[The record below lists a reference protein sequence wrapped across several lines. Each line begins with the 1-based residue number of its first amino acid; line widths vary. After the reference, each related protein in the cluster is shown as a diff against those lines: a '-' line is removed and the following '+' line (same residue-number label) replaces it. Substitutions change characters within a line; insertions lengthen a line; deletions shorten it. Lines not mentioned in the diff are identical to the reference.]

1 MPRTAGEPSAVE
13 RGIVAAEGWVMSQ
26 FEDIATNSAD
36 ALRGVTGFE
45 TRRNQLDQLAQ
56 RKLGGELVVCVVGIT
71 SSGKSTFLNAMMG
84 EALLPE
90 QAKATTNLMVRCR
103 RGPHRTLE
111 VRFRD
116 GHAETYEDARLNAG
130 LLHAL
135 CSEDGNPG
143 NSLGIEFL
151 ELTTPRAAV
160 PEGLVLCDTPGLD
173 AYGHQQ
179 HGELTLRKYLPLAD
193 IALYVTSIRKN
204 IGHPDLALVKA
215 ILENDQRVLFALTH
229 ADLEVDSYE
238 KGHLYKS
245 REDKLKH
252 HVKGL
257 RKAAAEARLH
267 DSMFGLALVSSRLAK
282 DARGDRNS
290 EAWRRSGFEELVAQL
305 ERLTTELRSVVEER
319 RLRRL
324 VAVLEAA
331 SRDLES
337 IQGTS
342 GAALAGRGA
351 AEKDLKALR
360 NASTAASLEVRQ
372 AGFAWEPQFAIVPA
386 QRRVKEQIHAASKS
400 KLDSC
405 VTELANEWQSALP
418 NLGRALDMHRKKAVA
433 LLEGVGIAPSRDDLR
448 APSKLSNAFPALT
461 QYTSTHS
468 EERRVRGWFEG
479 LPAFW
484 PKSETF
490 LRTVHD
496 TDRLISDIQRYVET
510 VCALGLEHLHWWQGW
525 MQNSLLRP
533 ADQRV
538 LELTDVV
545 RELENARR
553 QAAQEREQQAAAL
566 VRVRALG
573 SDARALLES
582 TRVAAVSLLPTGL
595 PESTHEAPPVTGA
608 HRALIPLLATFRE
621 LDFRRTFSSFLTR
634 LGLQPSKPAAVLFV
648 GHRTS
653 SIGALS
659 SLLHDRAF
667 AREAQ
672 ALPSDQW
679 VVMGGPANHGR
690 LPLLSSAFVVPSKGE
705 VVPGLRVVVAPDD
718 EHLRVP
724 HGEWNSV
731 LSEFDAVGVCIDA
744 PRIDSG
750 LSTLARAPYF
760 PALSNHDRVFF
771 ASGDGRF
778 FDEKLHLLMTEVVRR
793 VPGRNTA
800 TAPWFV
806 FEDYDARYTEFISMC
821 EDVLVHRGTGEEL
834 ARRWVDS
841 QLSTTPPFDQPAVRL
856 AMDAIMTEESR

>member
-1 MPRTAGEPSAVE
+1 M
-13 RGIVAAEGWVMSQ
+13 VAAEGWVMSQ
-26 FEDIATNSAD
+26 FEDIATNSVD

-103 RGPHRTLE
+103 RGPQRALE

-116 GHAETYEDARLNAG
+116 GHAEIYEDARLNAG

-135 CSEDGNPG
+135 CSEDGNPS

-173 AYGHQQ
+173 AYGHEQ

-204 IGHPDLALVKA
+204 IGRPDLALVKA

-238 KGHLYKS
+238 KGHLHKS
-245 REDKLKH
+245 REDKLKNH
-252 HVKGL
+252 LKGL
-257 RKAAAEARLH
+257 RQAADEARLN

-331 SRDLES
+331 ARDLES

-342 GAALAGRGA
+342 GSALAGRGA

-372 AGFAWEPQFAIVPA
+372 AGFAWQPQLAIKPA
-386 QRRVKEQIHAASKS
+386 QRRVKEQIDSASKS
-400 KLDSC
+400 TLYSC
-405 VTELANEWQSALP
+405 VAELANEWQSTLP
-418 NLGRALDMHRKKAVA
+418 NLGRALDKHRKEVVS
-433 LLEGVGIAPSRDDLR
+433 LLEAVGIAPSRDDLR
-448 APSKLSNAFPALT
+448 APSKLSDAFPALT
-461 QYTSTHS
+461 QYTSTYS
-468 EERRVRGWFEG
+468 EEKRVRGWFEG
-479 LPAFW
+479 LAFW
-484 PKSETF
+484 PKSEMFT
-490 LRTVHD
+490 RTVYD
-496 TDRLISDIQRYVET
+496 TDRLVSDIQRYVET
-510 VCALGLEHLHWWQGW
+510 VCRMGLEHLHWWQGW
-525 MQNSLLRP
+525 MQDSLLRP
-533 ADQRV
+533 ADRRV

-566 VRVRALG
+566 SRVRALG

-582 TRVAAVSLLPTGL
+582 TRVTAVSLLPTGL
-595 PESTHEAPPVTGA
+595 PASTQEAPPVTGA

-621 LDFRRTFSSFLTR
+621 LDFRRTFLSFLAR

-672 ALPSDQW
+672 ALDSDQW
-679 VVMGGPANHGR
+679 VLMGELAQSGR

-705 VVPGLRVVVAPDD
+705 LVPGLRVVVAPDD
-718 EHLRVP
+718 EHLRVS

-731 LSEFDAVGVCIDA
+731 LSEFDAIGVCIDA

-760 PALSNHDRVFF
+760 PALANHDRVFF

-841 QLSTTPPFDQPAVRL
+841 QLSTTPPFDQPRVRL